1 MLNEGSIPLLVSF
14 PHAGTEIPAS
24 IAARM
29 TAAGRAVPDTD
40 WHLPQLYEFARLMGA
55 STVQPRFS
63 RYVIDLNRPPDD
75 ASLYPGLTTTSLCTL
90 HTFAGDPVYRSG
102 QEPGAD
108 EIADRR
114 ELYWEPYHAMLANE
128 LDRIRERHG
137 IALLLDA
144 HSIASRLPRLFD
156 GQLPDVNLGTHDGRS
171 CALNLQA
178 ELTHALQR
186 HPEYSHVVDG
196 RFKGG
201 YITRHYGRPADRLH
215 AFQVELTQR
224 TYMDEAPPFAYRM
237 DLAQSVRPVLDALV
251 RSALDWAWN
260 ET

>member
-1 MLNEGSIPLLVSF
+1 MVNEGSVPLLVSF

-29 TAAGRAVPDTD
+29 SAAARAVPDTD
-40 WHLPQLYEFARLMGA
+40 WHLPRLYEFARAIGA
-55 STVQPRFS
+55 STLQPRFS

-75 ASLYPGLTTTSLCTL
+75 ASLYPGLATTGLCPL
-90 HTFAGDPVYRSG
+90 ETFAGDPLYRPG
-102 QEPGAD
+102 QAPGPD

-128 LDRIRERHG
+128 LDRMRERHG

-144 HSIASRLPRLFD
+144 HSIASRVPRLFD
-156 GQLPDVNLGTHDGRS
+156 GQLPDFNLGTHDGRS
-171 CALNLQA
+171 CALNMQA
-178 ELTHALQR
+178 ELLRALQQ
-186 HPEYSHVVDG
+186 HPEYTHVVDG

-201 YITRHYGRPADRLH
+201 YITRHYGRPADRFH

-224 TYMDEAPPFAYRM
+224 TYMDETPPFAYRP
-237 DLAQSVRPVLDALV
+237 DLAQSVRPVLDALI
-251 RSALDWAWN
+251 RAALDWAWN